1 MEGLNFT
8 IAKKMMLFAIVIFV
22 TIFITGVLKFN
33 NLLNT
38 EKNFNIFKDRA
49 VAGKFYVLEVERELN
64 FVARNSRDIMLGNSY
79 DNNIKNLEKSREN
92 IIKSFDGLLQTSQ
105 NEAEKNVVLE
115 VKKTVLDFIEDG
127 YKKMKSLQTV
137 ERTPEILAAMY
148 QAYKKDA
155 TPLANKSRENFSKL
169 IKEKEEDYTLQS
181 ELYSKQM
188 KALKNIIIIESLVL
202 VLIVI
207 LSLLLLSRDIIQ
219 SLNKFKNGLTS
230 FFEYMNKHNSKVEY
244 IDIQNSDEFGAM
256 AKVVNEN
263 IKLIENRTL
272 EDKKLIDDVFVV
284 VNRVKHGYYSQ
295 LIKEDTSDEILT
307 TLKNNINDMISST
320 KQNFIKVNNI
330 LEEYVKYN
338 YREELKLD
346 GIEKGGVFEA
356 LINNINQLRSAINDM
371 LKKDKLNG
379 LILDKSSNELLENVD
394 KLNNSSNDA
403 AARLEET
410 AAALEE
416 VTSSI
421 ANSNNKISE
430 MSNIAKDVTNA
441 ASLGQDLANK
451 TALSMDEINTQVNLV
466 NEAISVIDQIAF
478 QTNILSL
485 NAAVEAATAGEA
497 GKGFAVVAQEVR
509 NLASRSAEAAKDIKN
524 IVEIATSKANEGKDI
539 ANEMINGYLAL
550 NSKINE
556 TIVLIEDVSQGSKE
570 EERGII
576 QINDTINILDKATQ
590 VNANQATVIS
600 DLANEVASLSSNLL
614 KIADRAKFKEFSK
627 KEIEDIDL
635 VFKVSKLKNDHIRF
649 KLVNFDK
656 VGQGNA
662 AWSVTKPTDCDLGKW
677 IVEQESIVAPFTKT
691 QNWKDLKLNHSL
703 LIQVQRDVMHP
714 SPVFYVF
721 YLKN

>member
-49 VAGKFYVLEVERELN
+49 VAGKFYVLEVEKELN
-64 FVARNSRDIMLGNSY
+64 FVARNSRDIMLGNAY
-79 DNNIKNLEKSREN
+79 DNNIKNLEKSRDN

-127 YKKMKSLQTV
+127 YKKMKSLETV
-137 ERTPEILAAMY
+137 ERTPEVLAAMY

-169 IKEKEEDYTLQS
+169 IKEKEEDYKFQS
-181 ELYSKQM
+181 ELYNKQM
-188 KALKNIIIIESLVL
+188 KGLKNIIIIESLVL

-219 SLNKFKNGLTS
+219 SLNKFKKGLTS
-230 FFEYMNKHNSKVEY
+230 FFDFMNKHNSKVEY
-244 IDIQNSDEFGAM
+244 IDIKNSDEFGAM
-256 AKVVNEN
+256 AKVVNDN
-263 IKLIENRTL
+263 IKIIENRTL
-272 EDKKLIDDVFVV
+272 EDKRLIDDVFVV

-295 LIKEDTSDEILT
+295 LIKEDTSDEILS
-307 TLKNNINDMISST
+307 TLKNSINDMISST
-320 KQNFIKVNNI
+320 KQNFIQVNNI

-356 LINNINQLRSAINDM
+356 LINNINQLRSAINEM

-379 LILDKSSNELLENVD
+379 LILDKSSNELLINVD

-441 ASLGQDLANK
+441 SSLGQELANK
-451 TALSMDEINTQVNLV
+451 TVLSMDEINVQVNLV

-509 NLASRSAEAAKDIKN
+509 NLASRSAEAAKEIKN
-524 IVEIATSKANEGKDI
+524 IVESATSKANDGKQIASSMIEGYK
-539 ANEMINGYLAL
+539 GL
-550 NSKINE
+550 NSSINQ
-556 TIVLIEDVSQGSKE
+556 TISLIQDITSSSKE
-570 EERGII
+570 QQKGVE
-576 QINDTINILDKATQ
+576 QINDAVSSLDKQTQ
-590 VNANQATVIS
+590 ENANIAR
-600 DLANEVASLSSNLL
+600 VASDIAAEASSMAK
-614 KIADRAKFKEFSK
+614 KILENANSKEFSGKNSVEDDFAKMFKNSK
-627 KEIEDIDL
+627 KDISSTLNSNENKVEKIENK
-635 VFKVSKLKNDHIRF
+635 KVED
-649 KLVNFDK
+649 
-656 VGQGNA
+656 
-662 AWSVTKPTDCDLGKW
+662 
-677 IVEQESIVAPFTKT
+677 TKT
-691 QNWKDLKLNHSL
+691 NTDEWES
-703 LIQVQRDVMHP
+703 
-714 SPVFYVF
+714 F
-721 YLKN
+721 

>member
-1 MEGLNFT
+1 MNGLNFT
-8 IAKKMMLFAIVIFV
+8 IAKKMMLFAVVIFV
-22 TIFITGVLKFN
+22 TILITGLLKFN

-49 VAGKFYVLEVERELN
+49 IAGKFYVLEVEKELN

-79 DNNIKNLEKSREN
+79 DNNIKNLEKSRDN

-127 YKKMKSLQTV
+127 YKKMKSLETV
-137 ERTPEILAAMY
+137 ERTPEVLAAMY
-148 QAYKKDA
+148 QAYRKDA

-169 IKEKEEDYTLQS
+169 IKEKEEDYKFQS
-181 ELYSKQM
+181 ELYNKQM
-188 KALKNIIIIESLVL
+188 KGLKNIIIIESLVL

-219 SLNKFKNGLTS
+219 SLNKFKKGLTS
-230 FFEYMNKHNSKVEY
+230 FFDFMNKNNSKVEY
-244 IDIQNSDEFGAM
+244 IDIKNSDEFGAM
-256 AKVVNEN
+256 AKVVNDN
-263 IKLIENRTL
+263 IKIIENRTL

-295 LIKEDTSDEILT
+295 LIKEDTSDEILS
-307 TLKNNINDMISST
+307 TLKNSINDMISST
-320 KQNFIKVNNI
+320 KQNFIQVNNI

-379 LILDKSSNELLENVD
+379 LILDKSSNELLINVD

-421 ANSNNKISE
+421 VNSNNKISE

-441 ASLGQDLANK
+441 ASLGQELANK
-451 TALSMDEINTQVNLV
+451 TVLSMDEINVQVNLV
-466 NEAISVIDQIAF
+466 NDAISVIDQIAF

-509 NLASRSAEAAKDIKN
+509 NLASRSAEAAKEIKN
-524 IVEIATSKANEGKDI
+524 IVESATSKANDGKQIASSMIEGYK
-539 ANEMINGYLAL
+539 GL
-550 NSKINE
+550 NSSINQ
-556 TIVLIEDVSQGSKE
+556 TISLIQDITSSSKE
-570 EERGII
+570 QQKGVE
-576 QINDTINILDKATQ
+576 QINDAVSSLDKQTQ
-590 VNANQATVIS
+590 ENANIAR
-600 DLANEVASLSSNLL
+600 VASDIAAEASSMAK
-614 KIADRAKFKEFSK
+614 KILENANSKEFSGKNSVEDDFEKMFKNSK
-627 KEIEDIDL
+627 KDISLTLNSNENKVEKIENQ
-635 VFKVSKLKNDHIRF
+635 KVED
-649 KLVNFDK
+649 
-656 VGQGNA
+656 
-662 AWSVTKPTDCDLGKW
+662 
-677 IVEQESIVAPFTKT
+677 TKT
-691 QNWKDLKLNHSL
+691 NADEWES
-703 LIQVQRDVMHP
+703 
-714 SPVFYVF
+714 F
-721 YLKN
+721 

>member
-8 IAKKMMLFAIVIFV
+8 IAKKMILFAIVIFV

-49 VAGKFYVLEVERELN
+49 VAGKFYVLEVEKELN
-64 FVARNSRDIMLGNSY
+64 FVARNSRDIMLGNAY
-79 DNNIKNLEKSREN
+79 ENNIKNLEKSREN

-127 YKKMKSLQTV
+127 YKKMKSLETV
-137 ERTPEILAAMY
+137 ERTPEVLTAMY

-169 IKEKEEDYTLQS
+169 IKEKEEDYKFQS
-181 ELYSKQM
+181 ELYNKQM
-188 KALKNIIIIESLVL
+188 KGLKNIIIIESLVL

-219 SLNKFKNGLTS
+219 SLNKFKKGLTS
-230 FFEYMNKHNSKVEY
+230 FFDFMNKHNSKVEY
-244 IDIQNSDEFGAM
+244 IDIKNSDEFGAM
-256 AKVVNEN
+256 AKVVNDN
-263 IKLIENRTL
+263 IKIIENRTL
-272 EDKKLIDDVFVV
+272 EDKRLIDDVFVV
-284 VNRVKHGYYSQ
+284 VSRVKHGYYSQ
-295 LIKEDTSDEILT
+295 LIKEDTSDEILS
-307 TLKNNINDMISST
+307 TLKNSINDMISST
-320 KQNFIKVNNI
+320 KQNFIQVNNI

-356 LINNINQLRSAINDM
+356 LINNINQLRSAINEM

-379 LILDKSSNELLENVD
+379 LILDKSSNELLINVD

-441 ASLGQDLANK
+441 SSLGQELANK
-451 TALSMDEINTQVNLV
+451 TVLSMDEINVQVNLV

-509 NLASRSAEAAKDIKN
+509 NLASRSAEAAKEIKN
-524 IVEIATSKANEGKDI
+524 IVESATSKANDGKQIASSMIEGYK
-539 ANEMINGYLAL
+539 GL
-550 NSKINE
+550 NSSINQ
-556 TIVLIEDVSQGSKE
+556 TISLIQDITSSSKE
-570 EERGII
+570 QQKGVE
-576 QINDTINILDKATQ
+576 QINDAVSSLDKQTQ
-590 VNANQATVIS
+590 ENANIAR
-600 DLANEVASLSSNLL
+600 VASDIAAEASSMAK
-614 KIADRAKFKEFSK
+614 KILENANSKEFSGKNSVEDDFAKMFKNSK
-627 KEIEDIDL
+627 KDSSATINNTEHKVKKVENKKVED
-635 VFKVSKLKNDHIRF
+635 
-649 KLVNFDK
+649 
-656 VGQGNA
+656 
-662 AWSVTKPTDCDLGKW
+662 
-677 IVEQESIVAPFTKT
+677 TKT
-691 QNWKDLKLNHSL
+691 NVDEWES
-703 LIQVQRDVMHP
+703 
-714 SPVFYVF
+714 F
-721 YLKN
+721 

>member
-8 IAKKMMLFAIVIFV
+8 ITKKMMLFAIVIFV
-22 TIFITGVLKFN
+22 TIFITGLLKFN

-49 VAGKFYVLEVERELN
+49 VTGKFYVLEVERELN
-64 FVARNSRDIMLGNSY
+64 FVARNSRDIMLGNAY
-79 DNNIKNLEKSREN
+79 ENNIKNLEKSREN

-127 YKKMKSLQTV
+127 YKKMKSLETV
-137 ERTPEILAAMY
+137 ERTPEVLAAMY

-169 IKEKEEDYTLQS
+169 IKEKEEDYKFQS
-181 ELYSKQM
+181 ELYNKQM
-188 KALKNIIIIESLVL
+188 KGLKNIIIIESLVL

-219 SLNKFKNGLTS
+219 SLNKFKKGLTS
-230 FFEYMNKHNSKVEY
+230 FFDFMNKHNSKVEY
-244 IDIQNSDEFGAM
+244 IDIKNSDEFGAM
-256 AKVVNEN
+256 AKVVNDN
-263 IKLIENRTL
+263 IKIIENRTL

-295 LIKEDTSDEILT
+295 LIKEDTSDEILS
-307 TLKNNINDMISST
+307 TLKNSINDMISST
-320 KQNFIKVNNI
+320 KQNFIQVNNI

-379 LILDKSSNELLENVD
+379 LILDKSSNELLINVD

-421 ANSNNKISE
+421 VNSNNKISE

-441 ASLGQDLANK
+441 ASLGQELANK
-451 TALSMDEINTQVNLV
+451 TVLSMDEINVQVNLV
-466 NEAISVIDQIAF
+466 NDAISVIDQIAF

-509 NLASRSAEAAKDIKN
+509 NLASRSAEAAKEIKN
-524 IVEIATSKANEGKDI
+524 IVESATSKANDGKQIASSMIEGYK
-539 ANEMINGYLAL
+539 GL
-550 NSKINE
+550 NSSINQ
-556 TIVLIEDVSQGSKE
+556 TISLIQDITSSSKE
-570 EERGII
+570 QQKGVE
-576 QINDTINILDKATQ
+576 QINDAVSSLDKQTQ
-590 VNANQATVIS
+590 ENANIAR
-600 DLANEVASLSSNLL
+600 VASDIAAEASSMAK
-614 KIADRAKFKEFSK
+614 KILENANSKEFSGKNSVEDDFEKMFKNSK
-627 KEIEDIDL
+627 KDISLTLNSNENKVEKIENK
-635 VFKVSKLKNDHIRF
+635 KVED
-649 KLVNFDK
+649 
-656 VGQGNA
+656 
-662 AWSVTKPTDCDLGKW
+662 
-677 IVEQESIVAPFTKT
+677 TKT
-691 QNWKDLKLNHSL
+691 NVDEWES
-703 LIQVQRDVMHP
+703 
-714 SPVFYVF
+714 F
-721 YLKN
+721 

>member
-1 MEGLNFT
+1 MNGLNFT

-22 TIFITGVLKFN
+22 TIFITGLLKFN

-49 VAGKFYVLEVERELN
+49 VAGKFYVLQVEKELN

-137 ERTPEILAAMY
+137 ERTPEVLAAMY

-169 IKEKEEDYTLQS
+169 IKEKEEDYNFQS
-181 ELYSKQM
+181 ELYNKQM
-188 KALKNIIIIESLVL
+188 KGLKNIIIIESLVL

-219 SLNKFKNGLTS
+219 SLNKFKKGLTS
-230 FFEYMNKHNSKVEY
+230 FFDFMNKHNSKVEY
-244 IDIQNSDEFGAM
+244 IDIKNSDEFGAM

-263 IKLIENRTL
+263 IKIIENRTL
-272 EDKKLIDDVFVV
+272 EDKRLIDDVFVV

-295 LIKEDTSDEILT
+295 LIIEDTSDEILS
-307 TLKNNINDMISST
+307 TLKNSINDMISST
-320 KQNFIKVNNI
+320 KQNFIQVNNI

-356 LINNINQLRSAINDM
+356 LINNINQLRSAINEM

-379 LILDKSSNELLENVD
+379 LILDESSNELLINVD

-421 ANSNNKISE
+421 VNSNNKISE

-441 ASLGQDLANK
+441 SSLGQELANK
-451 TALSMDEINTQVNLV
+451 TVLSMDEINVQVNLV

-509 NLASRSAEAAKDIKN
+509 NLASRSAEAAKEIKN
-524 IVEIATSKANEGKDI
+524 IVESATSKANDGKQIASSMIEGYK
-539 ANEMINGYLAL
+539 GL
-550 NSKINE
+550 NSSINQ
-556 TIVLIEDVSQGSKE
+556 TISLIQDITSSSKE
-570 EERGII
+570 QQKGVE
-576 QINDTINILDKATQ
+576 QINDAVSSLDKQTQ
-590 VNANQATVIS
+590 ENANIAR
-600 DLANEVASLSSNLL
+600 VASDIAAEASSMAK
-614 KIADRAKFKEFSK
+614 KILENANSKEFSGKNSVEDDFAKMLSSK
-627 KEIEDIDL
+627 KDSYSTLNSNENKVEKIENKKIEDA
-635 VFKVSKLKNDHIRF
+635 KTN
-649 KLVNFDK
+649 
-656 VGQGNA
+656 
-662 AWSVTKPTDCDLGKW
+662 TDEW
-677 IVEQESIVAPFTKT
+677 ESF
-691 QNWKDLKLNHSL
+691 
-703 LIQVQRDVMHP
+703 
-714 SPVFYVF
+714 
-721 YLKN
+721 

>member
-1 MEGLNFT
+1 M
-8 IAKKMMLFAIVIFV
+8 
-22 TIFITGVLKFN
+22 KFN

-49 VAGKFYVLEVERELN
+49 VAGKFYVLEVEKELN

-295 LIKEDTSDEILT
+295 LIKEDTSDEILS
-307 TLKNNINDMISST
+307 TLKNSINDMISST

-346 GIEKGGVFEA
+346 RIEKGGVFEA

-441 ASLGQDLANK
+441 SSLGQELANK
-451 TALSMDEINTQVNLV
+451 TVLSMDEINVQVNLV

-509 NLASRSAEAAKDIKN
+509 NLASRSAEAAKEIKN
-524 IVEIATSKANEGKDI
+524 IVESATSKANDGKQIASSMIEGYK
-539 ANEMINGYLAL
+539 GL
-550 NSKINE
+550 NSSINQ
-556 TIVLIEDVSQGSKE
+556 TISLIQDITSSSKE
-570 EERGII
+570 QQKGVE
-576 QINDTINILDKATQ
+576 QINDAVSSLDKQTQ
-590 VNANQATVIS
+590 ENANIAR
-600 DLANEVASLSSNLL
+600 VASDIAAEASSMAK
-614 KIADRAKFKEFSK
+614 KILENANSKEFSGKNSVEDDFAKMFKNSK
-627 KEIEDIDL
+627 KDSSATINNTEHKVKKVENKKVED
-635 VFKVSKLKNDHIRF
+635 
-649 KLVNFDK
+649 
-656 VGQGNA
+656 
-662 AWSVTKPTDCDLGKW
+662 
-677 IVEQESIVAPFTKT
+677 TKT
-691 QNWKDLKLNHSL
+691 NVDEWES
-703 LIQVQRDVMHP
+703 
-714 SPVFYVF
+714 F
-721 YLKN
+721 

>member
-8 IAKKMMLFAIVIFV
+8 IAKKMMLFAVVIFV
-22 TIFITGVLKFN
+22 TILITGLLKFN

-49 VAGKFYVLEVERELN
+49 VAGKFYVLEVEKELN

-137 ERTPEILAAMY
+137 ERTPEVLAAMY
-148 QAYKKDA
+148 QAYRKDA

-181 ELYSKQM
+181 ELYNNQM

-244 IDIQNSDEFGAM
+244 IDIKNSDEFGAM
-256 AKVVNEN
+256 AKVINDN

-509 NLASRSAEAAKDIKN
+509 NLASRSAEAAKEIKN
-524 IVEIATSKANEGKDI
+524 IVESATSKANDGKQIASSMIEGYK
-539 ANEMINGYLAL
+539 GL
-550 NSKINE
+550 NSSINQ
-556 TIVLIEDVSQGSKE
+556 TISLIQDITSSSKE
-570 EERGII
+570 QQKGVE
-576 QINDTINILDKATQ
+576 QINDAVSSLDKQTQ
-590 VNANQATVIS
+590 ENANIAR
-600 DLANEVASLSSNLL
+600 VASDIAAEASSMAK
-614 KIADRAKFKEFSK
+614 KILENANSKEFSGKNSVEDDFEKMFKNSK
-627 KEIEDIDL
+627 KDISLTLNSNENKVEKIENQ
-635 VFKVSKLKNDHIRF
+635 KVED
-649 KLVNFDK
+649 
-656 VGQGNA
+656 
-662 AWSVTKPTDCDLGKW
+662 
-677 IVEQESIVAPFTKT
+677 TKT
-691 QNWKDLKLNHSL
+691 NADEWES
-703 LIQVQRDVMHP
+703 
-714 SPVFYVF
+714 F
-721 YLKN
+721 

>member
-79 DNNIKNLEKSREN
+79 DNNIKNLEKSRDN

-127 YKKMKSLQTV
+127 YKKMKSLETV
-137 ERTPEILAAMY
+137 ERTPEVLAAMY

-169 IKEKEEDYTLQS
+169 IKEKEEDYKFQS
-181 ELYSKQM
+181 ELYNKQM

-219 SLNKFKNGLTS
+219 SLNKFKKGLTS
-230 FFEYMNKHNSKVEY
+230 FFDFMNKHNSKVEY
-244 IDIQNSDEFGAM
+244 IDIKNSDEFGAM
-256 AKVVNEN
+256 AKVVNDN
-263 IKLIENRTL
+263 IKIIENRTL

-295 LIKEDTSDEILT
+295 LIKEDTSDEILS
-307 TLKNNINDMISST
+307 TLKNSINDMISST
-320 KQNFIKVNNI
+320 KQNFIQVNNI

-379 LILDKSSNELLENVD
+379 LILDKSSNELLINVD

-421 ANSNNKISE
+421 VNSNNKISE

-441 ASLGQDLANK
+441 ASLGQELANK
-451 TALSMDEINTQVNLV
+451 TVLSMDEINVQVNLV
-466 NEAISVIDQIAF
+466 NDAISVIDQIAF

-509 NLASRSAEAAKDIKN
+509 NLASRSAEAAKEIKN
-524 IVEIATSKANEGKDI
+524 IVESATSKANDGKQIASSMIEGYK
-539 ANEMINGYLAL
+539 GL
-550 NSKINE
+550 NSSINQ
-556 TIVLIEDVSQGSKE
+556 TISLIQDITSSSKE
-570 EERGII
+570 QQKGVE
-576 QINDTINILDKATQ
+576 QINDAVSSLDKQTQ
-590 VNANQATVIS
+590 ENANIAR
-600 DLANEVASLSSNLL
+600 VASDIAAEASSMAK
-614 KIADRAKFKEFSK
+614 KILENANSKEFSGKNSVEDDFEKMFKNSK
-627 KEIEDIDL
+627 KDSSATINNTEHKVKKVENKKVED
-635 VFKVSKLKNDHIRF
+635 
-649 KLVNFDK
+649 
-656 VGQGNA
+656 
-662 AWSVTKPTDCDLGKW
+662 TKISSDEW
-677 IVEQESIVAPFTKT
+677 ESF
-691 QNWKDLKLNHSL
+691 
-703 LIQVQRDVMHP
+703 
-714 SPVFYVF
+714 
-721 YLKN
+721 

>member
-79 DNNIKNLEKSREN
+79 ENNIKNLEKSKEN

-127 YKKMKSLQTV
+127 YKKMKSLETV
-137 ERTPEILAAMY
+137 ERTPEVLAAMY

-169 IKEKEEDYTLQS
+169 IKEKEEDYKFQS
-181 ELYSKQM
+181 ELYNKQM
-188 KALKNIIIIESLVL
+188 KGLKNIIIIESLVL

-219 SLNKFKNGLTS
+219 SLNKFKKGLTS
-230 FFEYMNKHNSKVEY
+230 FFDFMNKHNSKVEY
-244 IDIQNSDEFGAM
+244 IDIKNSDEFGAM
-256 AKVVNEN
+256 AKVVNDN
-263 IKLIENRTL
+263 IKIIENRTL

-295 LIKEDTSDEILT
+295 LIKEDTSDEILS
-307 TLKNNINDMISST
+307 TLKNSINDMISST
-320 KQNFIKVNNI
+320 KQNFIQVNNI

-379 LILDKSSNELLENVD
+379 LILDKSSNELLINVD

-421 ANSNNKISE
+421 VNSNNKISE

-441 ASLGQDLANK
+441 SSLGQELANK
-451 TALSMDEINTQVNLV
+451 TVLSMDEINVQVNLV
-466 NEAISVIDQIAF
+466 NDAISVIDQIAF

-509 NLASRSAEAAKDIKN
+509 NLASRSAEAAKEIKN
-524 IVEIATSKANEGKDI
+524 IVESATSKANDGKQIASSMIEGYK
-539 ANEMINGYLAL
+539 GL
-550 NSKINE
+550 NSSINQ
-556 TIVLIEDVSQGSKE
+556 TISLIQDITSSSKE
-570 EERGII
+570 QQKGVE
-576 QINDTINILDKATQ
+576 QINDAVSSLDKQTQ
-590 VNANQATVIS
+590 ENANIAR
-600 DLANEVASLSSNLL
+600 VASDIAAEASSMAK
-614 KIADRAKFKEFSK
+614 KILENANSKEFSGKNSVEDDFAKMFKNSK
-627 KEIEDIDL
+627 KGSSSTLNSNENKVEKIENK
-635 VFKVSKLKNDHIRF
+635 KVED
-649 KLVNFDK
+649 
-656 VGQGNA
+656 
-662 AWSVTKPTDCDLGKW
+662 
-677 IVEQESIVAPFTKT
+677 TKT
-691 QNWKDLKLNHSL
+691 NEDEWES
-703 LIQVQRDVMHP
+703 
-714 SPVFYVF
+714 F
-721 YLKN
+721 

>member
-49 VAGKFYVLEVERELN
+49 VAGKFYVLEVEKELN

-79 DNNIKNLEKSREN
+79 DNNIKNLEKSRDN
-92 IIKSFDGLLQTSQ
+92 IIKSFDGLLKTSQ

-127 YKKMKSLQTV
+127 YKKMKSLETV
-137 ERTPEILAAMY
+137 ERTPEVLAAMY

-181 ELYSKQM
+181 ELYNKQM
-188 KALKNIIIIESLVL
+188 KGLKNIIIIESLVL

-219 SLNKFKNGLTS
+219 SLNKFKKGLTS

-244 IDIQNSDEFGAM
+244 IDIQNSDEFGVM
-256 AKVVNEN
+256 AKVINDN

-295 LIKEDTSDEILT
+295 LIKEDTSDEILS
-307 TLKNNINDMISST
+307 TLKNSINDMISST
-320 KQNFIKVNNI
+320 KQNFIQVNNI

-379 LILDKSSNELLENVD
+379 LILDKSSNELLINVD

-421 ANSNNKISE
+421 VNSNNKISE

-441 ASLGQDLANK
+441 ASLGQELANK
-451 TALSMDEINTQVNLV
+451 TVLSMDEINVQVNLV
-466 NEAISVIDQIAF
+466 NDAISVIDQIAF

-509 NLASRSAEAAKDIKN
+509 NLASRSAEAAKEIKN
-524 IVEIATSKANEGKDI
+524 IVESATSKANDGKQIASSMIEGYK
-539 ANEMINGYLAL
+539 GL
-550 NSKINE
+550 NSSINQ
-556 TIVLIEDVSQGSKE
+556 TISLIQDITSSSKE
-570 EERGII
+570 QQKGVE
-576 QINDTINILDKATQ
+576 QINDAVSSLDKQTQ
-590 VNANQATVIS
+590 ENANIAR
-600 DLANEVASLSSNLL
+600 VASDIAAEASSMAK
-614 KIADRAKFKEFSK
+614 KILENANSKEFSGKNSVEDDLK
-627 KEIEDIDL
+627 KMFKNSKKDISLTLDSNENKVEKIENQ
-635 VFKVSKLKNDHIRF
+635 KVED
-649 KLVNFDK
+649 
-656 VGQGNA
+656 
-662 AWSVTKPTDCDLGKW
+662 
-677 IVEQESIVAPFTKT
+677 TKT
-691 QNWKDLKLNHSL
+691 NADEWES
-703 LIQVQRDVMHP
+703 
-714 SPVFYVF
+714 F
-721 YLKN
+721 

>member
-49 VAGKFYVLEVERELN
+49 VAGKFYVLEVEKELN
-64 FVARNSRDIMLGNSY
+64 FVARNSRDIMLGNAY
-79 DNNIKNLEKSREN
+79 ENNIKNLEKSRDN

-137 ERTPEILAAMY
+137 ERTPEVLAVMY

-169 IKEKEEDYTLQS
+169 IKEKEEDYKFQS
-181 ELYSKQM
+181 ELYNNQM

-230 FFEYMNKHNSKVEY
+230 FFDFMNKHNSKVEY
-244 IDIQNSDEFGAM
+244 IDIKNSDEFGTM
-256 AKVVNEN
+256 AKVVNDN
-263 IKLIENRTL
+263 IKIIENRTL

-295 LIKEDTSDEILT
+295 LIKEDTSDEILS
-307 TLKNNINDMISST
+307 TLKNSINDMISST
-320 KQNFIKVNNI
+320 KQNFIQVNNI

-379 LILDKSSNELLENVD
+379 LILDKSSNELLINVD

-421 ANSNNKISE
+421 VNSNNKISE

-441 ASLGQDLANK
+441 ASLGQELANK
-451 TALSMDEINTQVNLV
+451 TVLSMDEINVQVNLV
-466 NEAISVIDQIAF
+466 NDAISVIDQIAF

-509 NLASRSAEAAKDIKN
+509 NLASRSAEAAKEIKN
-524 IVEIATSKANEGKDI
+524 IVESATSKANDGKQIASSMIEGYK
-539 ANEMINGYLAL
+539 GL
-550 NSKINE
+550 NSSINQ
-556 TIVLIEDVSQGSKE
+556 TISLIQDITSSSKE
-570 EERGII
+570 QQKGVE
-576 QINDTINILDKATQ
+576 QINDAVSSLDKQTQ
-590 VNANQATVIS
+590 ENANIAR
-600 DLANEVASLSSNLL
+600 VASDIAAEASSMAK
-614 KIADRAKFKEFSK
+614 KILENANSKEFSGKNSVEDDFEKMFKNSK
-627 KEIEDIDL
+627 KDISLTLNSNENKVEKIENQ
-635 VFKVSKLKNDHIRF
+635 KVED
-649 KLVNFDK
+649 
-656 VGQGNA
+656 
-662 AWSVTKPTDCDLGKW
+662 
-677 IVEQESIVAPFTKT
+677 TKT
-691 QNWKDLKLNHSL
+691 NADEWES
-703 LIQVQRDVMHP
+703 
-714 SPVFYVF
+714 F
-721 YLKN
+721 

>member
-49 VAGKFYVLEVERELN
+49 VAGKFYVLEVEKELN
-64 FVARNSRDIMLGNSY
+64 FVARNSRDIMLGNAY
-79 DNNIKNLEKSREN
+79 ENNIKNLEKSRDN

-127 YKKMKSLQTV
+127 YKKMKSLETV
-137 ERTPEILAAMY
+137 ERTPEVLAAMY

-169 IKEKEEDYTLQS
+169 IKEKEEDYKFQS
-181 ELYSKQM
+181 ELYNKQM
-188 KALKNIIIIESLVL
+188 KGLKNIIIIESLVL

-219 SLNKFKNGLTS
+219 SLNKFKKGLTS
-230 FFEYMNKHNSKVEY
+230 FFDFMNKNNSKVEY
-244 IDIQNSDEFGAM
+244 IDIKNSDEFGAM
-256 AKVVNEN
+256 AKVVNDN
-263 IKLIENRTL
+263 IKIIENRTL

-295 LIKEDTSDEILT
+295 LIKEDTSDEILS
-307 TLKNNINDMISST
+307 TLKNSINDMISST
-320 KQNFIKVNNI
+320 KQNFIQVNNI

-379 LILDKSSNELLENVD
+379 LILDKSSNELLINVD

-421 ANSNNKISE
+421 VNSNNKISE

-441 ASLGQDLANK
+441 ASLGQELANK
-451 TALSMDEINTQVNLV
+451 TVLSMDEINVQVNLV
-466 NEAISVIDQIAF
+466 NDAISVIDQIAF

-509 NLASRSAEAAKDIKN
+509 NLASRSAEAAKEIKN
-524 IVEIATSKANEGKDI
+524 IVESATSKANDGKQIASSMIEGYK
-539 ANEMINGYLAL
+539 GL
-550 NSKINE
+550 NSSINQ
-556 TIVLIEDVSQGSKE
+556 TISLIQDITSSSKE
-570 EERGII
+570 QQKGVE
-576 QINDTINILDKATQ
+576 QINDAVSSLDKQTQ
-590 VNANQATVIS
+590 ENANIARVTS
-600 DLANEVASLSSNLL
+600 DIAAEASSMAKKILENANS
-614 KIADRAKFKEFSK
+614 KEFSGKNSVEDDFK
-627 KEIEDIDL
+627 KMFKNSKKDISLTLDSNENKVEKIENQ
-635 VFKVSKLKNDHIRF
+635 KVED
-649 KLVNFDK
+649 
-656 VGQGNA
+656 
-662 AWSVTKPTDCDLGKW
+662 
-677 IVEQESIVAPFTKT
+677 TKT
-691 QNWKDLKLNHSL
+691 NADEWES
-703 LIQVQRDVMHP
+703 
-714 SPVFYVF
+714 F
-721 YLKN
+721 

>member
-1 MEGLNFT
+1 MNGLNFT
-8 IAKKMMLFAIVIFV
+8 IAKKMMLFAVVIFV
-22 TIFITGVLKFN
+22 TILITGLLKFN

-49 VAGKFYVLEVERELN
+49 VAGKFYVLEVEKELN

-497 GKGFAVVAQEVR
+497 GKVFAVVAQEVR
-509 NLASRSAEAAKDIKN
+509 NLASRSAEAAKEIKN
-524 IVEIATSKANEGKDI
+524 IVESATSKANDGKQIASSMIEGYK
-539 ANEMINGYLAL
+539 GL
-550 NSKINE
+550 NSSINQ
-556 TIVLIEDVSQGSKE
+556 TISLIQDITSSSKE
-570 EERGII
+570 QQKGVE
-576 QINDTINILDKATQ
+576 QINDAVSSLDKQTQ
-590 VNANQATVIS
+590 ENANIAR
-600 DLANEVASLSSNLL
+600 VASDIAAEASSMAK
-614 KIADRAKFKEFSK
+614 KILENANSKEFSGKNSVEDDFAKMFKNSK
-627 KEIEDIDL
+627 KDSSATINNTEHKVKKVENKKVED
-635 VFKVSKLKNDHIRF
+635 
-649 KLVNFDK
+649 
-656 VGQGNA
+656 
-662 AWSVTKPTDCDLGKW
+662 
-677 IVEQESIVAPFTKT
+677 TKT
-691 QNWKDLKLNHSL
+691 NVDEWES
-703 LIQVQRDVMHP
+703 
-714 SPVFYVF
+714 F
-721 YLKN
+721 

>member
-1 MEGLNFT
+1 MNGLNFT
-8 IAKKMMLFAIVIFV
+8 IAKKMMLFAVVIFV
-22 TIFITGVLKFN
+22 TIFITGLLKFN

-49 VAGKFYVLEVERELN
+49 VAGKFYVLQVEKELN

-356 LINNINQLRSAINDM
+356 LINNINQLRSAINEM

-441 ASLGQDLANK
+441 SSLGQELANK
-451 TALSMDEINTQVNLV
+451 TVLSMDEINVQVNLV

-497 GKGFAVVAQEVR
+497 GKGFAVVTQEVR
-509 NLASRSAEAAKDIKN
+509 NLASRSAEAAKEIKN
-524 IVEIATSKANEGKDI
+524 IVESATSKANDGKQIASSMIEGYK
-539 ANEMINGYLAL
+539 GL
-550 NSKINE
+550 NSSINQ
-556 TIVLIEDVSQGSKE
+556 TISLIQDITSSSKE
-570 EERGII
+570 QQKGVE
-576 QINDTINILDKATQ
+576 QINDAVSSLDKQTQ
-590 VNANQATVIS
+590 ENANIAR
-600 DLANEVASLSSNLL
+600 VASDIAAEASSMAK
-614 KIADRAKFKEFSK
+614 KILENANSKEFSGKNSVEDDFAKMFKNSK
-627 KEIEDIDL
+627 KDSSATINNTEHKVKKVENKKVED
-635 VFKVSKLKNDHIRF
+635 
-649 KLVNFDK
+649 
-656 VGQGNA
+656 
-662 AWSVTKPTDCDLGKW
+662 
-677 IVEQESIVAPFTKT
+677 TKT
-691 QNWKDLKLNHSL
+691 NVDEWES
-703 LIQVQRDVMHP
+703 
-714 SPVFYVF
+714 F
-721 YLKN
+721 

>member
-1 MEGLNFT
+1 MMEGLNFT

-22 TIFITGVLKFN
+22 TIFITGLLKFN

-64 FVARNSRDIMLGNSY
+64 FVARNSRDIMLGNAY
-79 DNNIKNLEKSREN
+79 ENNIKNLEKSRDN

-115 VKKTVLDFIEDG
+115 VKKTVIDFIEDG
-127 YKKMKSLQTV
+127 YKKMKSLETV
-137 ERTPEILAAMY
+137 ERTPEVLAAMY

-169 IKEKEEDYTLQS
+169 IKEKEEDYKFQS
-181 ELYSKQM
+181 ELYNKQM
-188 KALKNIIIIESLVL
+188 KGLKNIIIIDSLVL

-219 SLNKFKNGLTS
+219 SLNKFKKGLTS
-230 FFEYMNKHNSKVEY
+230 FFYFMNKNNSKVEY
-244 IDIQNSDEFGAM
+244 IDIKNSDEFGAM
-256 AKVVNEN
+256 AKVVNDN
-263 IKLIENRTL
+263 IKIIENRTL

-295 LIKEDTSDEILT
+295 LIKEDTSDEILS
-307 TLKNNINDMISST
+307 TLKNSINDMISST
-320 KQNFIKVNNI
+320 KQNFIQVNNI

-379 LILDKSSNELLENVD
+379 LILDKSSNELLINVD

-403 AARLEET
+403 ATRLEET

-421 ANSNNKISE
+421 VNSNNKISE

-441 ASLGQDLANK
+441 ASLGQELANK
-451 TALSMDEINTQVNLV
+451 TVLSMDEINVQVNLV
-466 NEAISVIDQIAF
+466 NDAISVIDQIAF

-509 NLASRSAEAAKDIKN
+509 NLASRSAEAAKEIKN
-524 IVEIATSKANEGKDI
+524 IVESATSKANDGKQIASSMIEGYK
-539 ANEMINGYLAL
+539 GL
-550 NSKINE
+550 NSSINQ
-556 TIVLIEDVSQGSKE
+556 TISLIQDITSSSKE
-570 EERGII
+570 QQKGVE
-576 QINDTINILDKATQ
+576 QINDAVSSLDKQTQ
-590 VNANQATVIS
+590 ENANIAR
-600 DLANEVASLSSNLL
+600 VASDIAAEASSMAK
-614 KIADRAKFKEFSK
+614 KILENANSKEFSGKNSVEDDFEKMFKNSK
-627 KEIEDIDL
+627 KDISLTLNSNENKVEKIENQ
-635 VFKVSKLKNDHIRF
+635 KVED
-649 KLVNFDK
+649 
-656 VGQGNA
+656 
-662 AWSVTKPTDCDLGKW
+662 
-677 IVEQESIVAPFTKT
+677 TKT
-691 QNWKDLKLNHSL
+691 NADEWES
-703 LIQVQRDVMHP
+703 
-714 SPVFYVF
+714 F
-721 YLKN
+721 

>member
-49 VAGKFYVLEVERELN
+49 VAGKFYVLEVEKELN
-64 FVARNSRDIMLGNSY
+64 FVARNSRDIMLGNAY
-79 DNNIKNLEKSREN
+79 ENNIKNLEKSRDN

-137 ERTPEILAAMY
+137 ERTPEVLAAMY
-148 QAYKKDA
+148 KAYRKDA

-181 ELYSKQM
+181 ELYNKQM

-219 SLNKFKNGLTS
+219 SLNKFKKGLTS
-230 FFEYMNKHNSKVEY
+230 FFDFMNKHNSKVEY
-244 IDIQNSDEFGAM
+244 IDIKNSDEFGAM
-256 AKVVNEN
+256 AKVVNDN
-263 IKLIENRTL
+263 IKIIENRTL

-295 LIKEDTSDEILT
+295 LIKEDTSDEILS
-307 TLKNNINDMISST
+307 TLKNSINDMISST
-320 KQNFIKVNNI
+320 KQNFIQVNNI

-379 LILDKSSNELLENVD
+379 LILDKSSNELLINVD

-421 ANSNNKISE
+421 VNSNNKISE

-441 ASLGQDLANK
+441 ASLGQELANK
-451 TALSMDEINTQVNLV
+451 TVLSMDEINVQVNLV
-466 NEAISVIDQIAF
+466 NDAISVIDQIAF

-509 NLASRSAEAAKDIKN
+509 NLASRSAEAAKEIKN
-524 IVEIATSKANEGKDI
+524 IVESATSKANDGKQIASSMIEGYK
-539 ANEMINGYLAL
+539 GL
-550 NSKINE
+550 NSSINQ
-556 TIVLIEDVSQGSKE
+556 TISLIQDITSSSKE
-570 EERGII
+570 QQKGVE
-576 QINDTINILDKATQ
+576 QINDAVSSLDKQTQ
-590 VNANQATVIS
+590 ENANIAR
-600 DLANEVASLSSNLL
+600 VASDIAAEASSMAK
-614 KIADRAKFKEFSK
+614 KILENANSKEFSGKNSVEDDFEKMFKNSK
-627 KEIEDIDL
+627 KDISLTLNSNENKVEKIENQ
-635 VFKVSKLKNDHIRF
+635 KVED
-649 KLVNFDK
+649 
-656 VGQGNA
+656 
-662 AWSVTKPTDCDLGKW
+662 
-677 IVEQESIVAPFTKT
+677 TKT
-691 QNWKDLKLNHSL
+691 NADEWES
-703 LIQVQRDVMHP
+703 
-714 SPVFYVF
+714 F
-721 YLKN
+721 

>member
-1 MEGLNFT
+1 MNGLNFT

-49 VAGKFYVLEVERELN
+49 VAGKFYVLQVEKELN

-137 ERTPEILAAMY
+137 ERTPEVLAAMY

-169 IKEKEEDYTLQS
+169 IKEKEEEYTLQS
-181 ELYSKQM
+181 ELYNKQM
-188 KALKNIIIIESLVL
+188 KGLKNIIIIESLVL

-207 LSLLLLSRDIIQ
+207 LSLFLLSRDIIQ
-219 SLNKFKNGLTS
+219 SLNKFKKGLTS
-230 FFEYMNKHNSKVEY
+230 FFDFMNKHNSKVEY
-244 IDIQNSDEFGAM
+244 IDIKNSDEFGAM
-256 AKVVNEN
+256 AKVVNDN

-272 EDKKLIDDVFVV
+272 EDKRLIDDVFVV

-295 LIKEDTSDEILT
+295 LIKEDTSDEILS
-307 TLKNNINDMISST
+307 TLKNSINDMISST
-320 KQNFIKVNNI
+320 KQNFIQVNNI

-441 ASLGQDLANK
+441 SSLGQELANK
-451 TALSMDEINTQVNLV
+451 TVLSMDEINVQVNLV

-509 NLASRSAEAAKDIKN
+509 NLASRSAEAAKEIKN
-524 IVEIATSKANEGKDI
+524 IVESATSKANDGKQIASSMIEGYK
-539 ANEMINGYLAL
+539 GL
-550 NSKINE
+550 NSSINQ
-556 TIVLIEDVSQGSKE
+556 TISLIQDITSSSKE
-570 EERGII
+570 QQKGVE
-576 QINDTINILDKATQ
+576 QINDAVSSLDKQTQ
-590 VNANQATVIS
+590 ENANIAR
-600 DLANEVASLSSNLL
+600 VASDIAAEASSMAK
-614 KIADRAKFKEFSK
+614 KILENANSKEFSGKNSVEDDFAKMFKSSK
-627 KEIEDIDL
+627 KDSYSTLNSNENKVEKIENK
-635 VFKVSKLKNDHIRF
+635 KVED
-649 KLVNFDK
+649 
-656 VGQGNA
+656 
-662 AWSVTKPTDCDLGKW
+662 
-677 IVEQESIVAPFTKT
+677 TKT
-691 QNWKDLKLNHSL
+691 NTDEWES
-703 LIQVQRDVMHP
+703 
-714 SPVFYVF
+714 F
-721 YLKN
+721 

>member
-1 MEGLNFT
+1 MMEGLNFT

-49 VAGKFYVLEVERELN
+49 VAGKFYVLEVEKELN
-64 FVARNSRDIMLGNSY
+64 FVARNSRDIMLGNAY
-79 DNNIKNLEKSREN
+79 ENNIKNLEKSREN

-127 YKKMKSLQTV
+127 YKKMKSLETV
-137 ERTPEILAAMY
+137 ERTPEVLAAMY

-169 IKEKEEDYTLQS
+169 IKEKEEDYKFQS
-181 ELYSKQM
+181 ELYNKQM
-188 KALKNIIIIESLVL
+188 KGLKNIIIIESLVL

-219 SLNKFKNGLTS
+219 SLNKFKKGLTS
-230 FFEYMNKHNSKVEY
+230 FFDFMNKYNSKVEY
-244 IDIQNSDEFGAM
+244 IDIKNSDEFGAM
-256 AKVVNEN
+256 AKVVNDN
-263 IKLIENRTL
+263 IKIIENRTL

-295 LIKEDTSDEILT
+295 LIKEDTSDEILS
-307 TLKNNINDMISST
+307 TLKNSINDMISST
-320 KQNFIKVNNI
+320 KQNFIQVNNI

-379 LILDKSSNELLENVD
+379 LILDKSSNELLINVD

-421 ANSNNKISE
+421 VNSNNKISE

-441 ASLGQDLANK
+441 ASLGQELANK
-451 TALSMDEINTQVNLV
+451 TVLSMDEINVQVNLV
-466 NEAISVIDQIAF
+466 NDAISVIDQIAF

-509 NLASRSAEAAKDIKN
+509 NLASRSAEAAKEIKN
-524 IVEIATSKANEGKDI
+524 IVESATSKANDGKQIASSMIEGYK
-539 ANEMINGYLAL
+539 GL
-550 NSKINE
+550 NSSINQ
-556 TIVLIEDVSQGSKE
+556 TISLIQDITSSSKE
-570 EERGII
+570 QQKGVE
-576 QINDTINILDKATQ
+576 QINDAVSSLDKQTQ
-590 VNANQATVIS
+590 ENANIAR
-600 DLANEVASLSSNLL
+600 VASDIAAEASSMAK
-614 KIADRAKFKEFSK
+614 KILENANSKEFSGKNSVEDDFEKMFKNSK
-627 KEIEDIDL
+627 KDISLTLNSNENKVEKIENKKVEDI
-635 VFKVSKLKNDHIRF
+635 KT
-649 KLVNFDK
+649 
-656 VGQGNA
+656 NA
-662 AWSVTKPTDCDLGKW
+662 DEW
-677 IVEQESIVAPFTKT
+677 ESF
-691 QNWKDLKLNHSL
+691 
-703 LIQVQRDVMHP
+703 
-714 SPVFYVF
+714 
-721 YLKN
+721 

>member
-49 VAGKFYVLEVERELN
+49 VAGKFYVLEVEKELN
-64 FVARNSRDIMLGNSY
+64 FVARNSRDIMLGNAY
-79 DNNIKNLEKSREN
+79 ENNIKNLEKSRDN

-127 YKKMKSLQTV
+127 YKKMKSLETV
-137 ERTPEILAAMY
+137 ERTPEVLAAMY

-169 IKEKEEDYTLQS
+169 IKEKEEDYKFQS
-181 ELYSKQM
+181 ELYNKQM
-188 KALKNIIIIESLVL
+188 KGLKNIIIIESLVL

-219 SLNKFKNGLTS
+219 SLNKFKKGLTS
-230 FFEYMNKHNSKVEY
+230 FFDFMNKHNSKVEY
-244 IDIQNSDEFGAM
+244 IDIKNSDEFGAM
-256 AKVVNEN
+256 AKVVNDN
-263 IKLIENRTL
+263 IKIIENRTL

-295 LIKEDTSDEILT
+295 LIKEDTSDEILS
-307 TLKNNINDMISST
+307 TLKNSINDMISST
-320 KQNFIKVNNI
+320 KQNFIQVNNI

-379 LILDKSSNELLENVD
+379 LILDKSSNELLINVD

-421 ANSNNKISE
+421 VNSNNKISE

-441 ASLGQDLANK
+441 ASLGQELANK
-451 TALSMDEINTQVNLV
+451 TVLSMDEINVQVNLV
-466 NEAISVIDQIAF
+466 NDAISVIDQIAF

-509 NLASRSAEAAKDIKN
+509 NLASRSAEAAKEIKS
-524 IVEIATSKANEGKDI
+524 IVEEATKKANEGKEI
-539 ANEMINGYLAL
+539 ANEMIQGYKSL
-550 NSKINE
+550 NDSINS
-556 TIVLIEDVSQGSKE
+556 TINLISDVEMSSKE
-570 EERGII
+570 QLSGIE
-576 QINDTINILDKATQ
+576 QINDAVNQLDQQTQ
-590 VNANQATVIS
+590 QNAAIS
-600 DLANEVASLSSNLL
+600 TQTNDIAITSD
-614 KIADRAKFKEFSK
+614 KIAKLIVEDANKKEFHGKNDIVAKSIEQNSK
-627 KEIEDIDL
+627 KFDNSLQIKKANLNKISTKENSS
-635 VFKVSKLKNDHIRF
+635 KVIQSSTQDS
-649 KLVNFDK
+649 DE
-656 VGQGNA
+656 
-662 AWSVTKPTDCDLGKW
+662 W
-677 IVEQESIVAPFTKT
+677 ESF
-691 QNWKDLKLNHSL
+691 
-703 LIQVQRDVMHP
+703 
-714 SPVFYVF
+714 
-721 YLKN
+721 

>member
-49 VAGKFYVLEVERELN
+49 VAGKFYVLEVEKELN
-64 FVARNSRDIMLGNSY
+64 FVARNSRDIMLGNAY
-79 DNNIKNLEKSREN
+79 ENNIKNLEKSRDN

-127 YKKMKSLQTV
+127 YKKMKSLETV
-137 ERTPEILAAMY
+137 ERTPEVLAAMY

-169 IKEKEEDYTLQS
+169 IKEKEEDYKFQS
-181 ELYSKQM
+181 ELYNKQM
-188 KALKNIIIIESLVL
+188 KGLKNIIIIESLVL

-219 SLNKFKNGLTS
+219 SLNKFKKGLTS
-230 FFEYMNKHNSKVEY
+230 FFDFMNKHNSKVEY
-244 IDIQNSDEFGAM
+244 IDIKNSDEFGAM
-256 AKVVNEN
+256 AKVVNDN
-263 IKLIENRTL
+263 IKIIENRTL

-295 LIKEDTSDEILT
+295 LIKEDTSDEILS
-307 TLKNNINDMISST
+307 TLKNSINDMISST
-320 KQNFIKVNNI
+320 KQNFIQVNNI

-379 LILDKSSNELLENVD
+379 LILDKSSNELLANVD

-421 ANSNNKISE
+421 VNSNNKISE

-509 NLASRSAEAAKDIKN
+509 NLASRSAEAAKEIKN
-524 IVEIATSKANEGKDI
+524 IVESATSKANDGKQIASSMIEGYK
-539 ANEMINGYLAL
+539 GL
-550 NSKINE
+550 NSSINQ
-556 TIVLIEDVSQGSKE
+556 TISLIQDITSSSKE
-570 EERGII
+570 QQKGVE
-576 QINDTINILDKATQ
+576 QINDAVSSLDKQTQ
-590 VNANQATVIS
+590 ENANIAR
-600 DLANEVASLSSNLL
+600 VASDIAGEASSMAK
-614 KIADRAKFKEFSK
+614 KILENANSKEFSGKNSVEDDFEKMFKNSK
-627 KEIEDIDL
+627 KDSSATINNTE
-635 VFKVSKLKNDHIRF
+635 
-649 KLVNFDK
+649 DK
-656 VGQGNA
+656 VKKVENKK
-662 AWSVTKPTDCDLGKW
+662 VEDTKISSDEW
-677 IVEQESIVAPFTKT
+677 ESF
-691 QNWKDLKLNHSL
+691 
-703 LIQVQRDVMHP
+703 
-714 SPVFYVF
+714 
-721 YLKN
+721 

>member
-1 MEGLNFT
+1 MMEGLNFT

-49 VAGKFYVLEVERELN
+49 VAGKFYVLEVEKELN
-64 FVARNSRDIMLGNSY
+64 FVARNSRDIMLGNAY
-79 DNNIKNLEKSREN
+79 ENNIKNLEKSRDN

-127 YKKMKSLQTV
+127 YKKMKSLETV
-137 ERTPEILAAMY
+137 ERTPEVLAAMY

-169 IKEKEEDYTLQS
+169 IKEKEEDYKFQS
-181 ELYSKQM
+181 ELYNKQM
-188 KALKNIIIIESLVL
+188 KGLKNIIIIESLVL

-219 SLNKFKNGLTS
+219 SLNKFKKGLTS
-230 FFEYMNKHNSKVEY
+230 FFDFMNKYNSKVEY
-244 IDIQNSDEFGAM
+244 IDIKNSDEFGAM
-256 AKVVNEN
+256 AKVVNDN
-263 IKLIENRTL
+263 IKIIENRTL

-295 LIKEDTSDEILT
+295 LIKEDTSDEILS
-307 TLKNNINDMISST
+307 TLKNSINDMISST
-320 KQNFIKVNNI
+320 KQNFIQVNNI

-379 LILDKSSNELLENVD
+379 LILDKSSNELLINVD

-421 ANSNNKISE
+421 VNSNNKISE

-441 ASLGQDLANK
+441 ASLGQELANK
-451 TALSMDEINTQVNLV
+451 TVLSMDEINVQVNLV
-466 NEAISVIDQIAF
+466 NDAISVIDQIAF

-509 NLASRSAEAAKDIKN
+509 NLASRSAEAAKEIKN
-524 IVEIATSKANEGKDI
+524 IVESATSKANDGKQIASSMIEGYK
-539 ANEMINGYLAL
+539 GL
-550 NSKINE
+550 NSSINQ
-556 TIVLIEDVSQGSKE
+556 TISLIQDITSSSKE
-570 EERGII
+570 QQKGVE
-576 QINDTINILDKATQ
+576 QINDAVSSLDKQTQ
-590 VNANQATVIS
+590 ENANIAR
-600 DLANEVASLSSNLL
+600 VASDIAAEASSMAK
-614 KIADRAKFKEFSK
+614 KILENANSKEFSGKNSVEDDFVKMFKNSK
-627 KEIEDIDL
+627 KDISLTLNSNENKVEKIENK
-635 VFKVSKLKNDHIRF
+635 KVED
-649 KLVNFDK
+649 
-656 VGQGNA
+656 
-662 AWSVTKPTDCDLGKW
+662 
-677 IVEQESIVAPFTKT
+677 TKT
-691 QNWKDLKLNHSL
+691 NADEWES
-703 LIQVQRDVMHP
+703 
-714 SPVFYVF
+714 F
-721 YLKN
+721 

>member
-79 DNNIKNLEKSREN
+79 ENNIKNLEKSKEN

-127 YKKMKSLQTV
+127 YKKMKSLETV
-137 ERTPEILAAMY
+137 ERTPEVLAAMY

-169 IKEKEEDYTLQS
+169 IKEKEEDYKFQS
-181 ELYSKQM
+181 ELYNKQI
-188 KALKNIIIIESLVL
+188 KGLKNIIIIESLVL

-219 SLNKFKNGLTS
+219 SLNKFKKGLTS
-230 FFEYMNKHNSKVEY
+230 FFDFMNKHNSKVEY
-244 IDIQNSDEFGAM
+244 IDIKNSDEFGAM
-256 AKVVNEN
+256 AKVVNDN
-263 IKLIENRTL
+263 IKIIENRTL

-295 LIKEDTSDEILT
+295 LIKEDTSDEILS
-307 TLKNNINDMISST
+307 TLKNSINDMISST
-320 KQNFIKVNNI
+320 KQNFIQVNNI

-346 GIEKGGVFEA
+346 GIEKCGVFEA

-379 LILDKSSNELLENVD
+379 LILDKSSNELLINVD

-421 ANSNNKISE
+421 VNSNNKISE

-441 ASLGQDLANK
+441 SSLGQELANK
-451 TALSMDEINTQVNLV
+451 TVLSMDEINVQVNLV
-466 NEAISVIDQIAF
+466 NDAISVIDQIAF

-509 NLASRSAEAAKDIKN
+509 NLASRSAEAAKEIKN
-524 IVEIATSKANEGKDI
+524 IVESATSKANDGKQIASSMIEGYK
-539 ANEMINGYLAL
+539 GL
-550 NSKINE
+550 NSSINQ
-556 TIVLIEDVSQGSKE
+556 TISLIQDITSSSKE
-570 EERGII
+570 QQKGVE
-576 QINDTINILDKATQ
+576 QINDAVSSLDKQTQ
-590 VNANQATVIS
+590 ENANIAR
-600 DLANEVASLSSNLL
+600 VASDIAAEASSMAK
-614 KIADRAKFKEFSK
+614 KILENANSKEFSGKNSVEDDFAKMFKNSK
-627 KEIEDIDL
+627 KDSSSTLNSNENKVEKIENK
-635 VFKVSKLKNDHIRF
+635 KVED
-649 KLVNFDK
+649 
-656 VGQGNA
+656 
-662 AWSVTKPTDCDLGKW
+662 
-677 IVEQESIVAPFTKT
+677 TKT
-691 QNWKDLKLNHSL
+691 NEDEWES
-703 LIQVQRDVMHP
+703 
-714 SPVFYVF
+714 F
-721 YLKN
+721 

>member
-49 VAGKFYVLEVERELN
+49 VAGKFYVLEVEKELN
-64 FVARNSRDIMLGNSY
+64 FVARNSRDIMLGNAY
-79 DNNIKNLEKSREN
+79 ENNIKNLEKSRDN

-127 YKKMKSLQTV
+127 YKKMKSLETV
-137 ERTPEILAAMY
+137 ERTPEVLAAMY

-169 IKEKEEDYTLQS
+169 IKEKEEDYKFQS
-181 ELYSKQM
+181 ELYNKQM
-188 KALKNIIIIESLVL
+188 KGLKNIIIIESLVL

-219 SLNKFKNGLTS
+219 SLNKFKKGLTS
-230 FFEYMNKHNSKVEY
+230 FFDFMNKHNSKVEY
-244 IDIQNSDEFGAM
+244 IDIKNSDEFGAM
-256 AKVVNEN
+256 AKVVNDN
-263 IKLIENRTL
+263 IKIIENRTL

-295 LIKEDTSDEILT
+295 LIKEDTSDEILS
-307 TLKNNINDMISST
+307 TLKNSINDMISST
-320 KQNFIKVNNI
+320 KQNFIQVNNI

-379 LILDKSSNELLENVD
+379 LILDKSSNELLINVD

-421 ANSNNKISE
+421 VNSNNKISE

-441 ASLGQDLANK
+441 ASLGQELANK
-451 TALSMDEINTQVNLV
+451 TVLSMDEINVQVNLV
-466 NEAISVIDQIAF
+466 NDAISVIDQIAF

-509 NLASRSAEAAKDIKN
+509 NLASRSAEAAKEIKS
-524 IVEIATSKANEGKDI
+524 IVEEATKKANEGKDI
-539 ANEMINGYLAL
+539 ANEMIQGYKSL
-550 NSKINE
+550 NDSINS
-556 TIVLIEDVSQGSKE
+556 TINLISDVEMSSKE
-570 EERGII
+570 QLSGIE
-576 QINDTINILDKATQ
+576 QINDAVNQLDQQTQ
-590 VNANQATVIS
+590 QNAAIS
-600 DLANEVASLSSNLL
+600 TQTNDIAITSD
-614 KIADRAKFKEFSK
+614 KIAKLIVEDANKKEFHGKNNIVSNSIEQNSK
-627 KEIEDIDL
+627 KFDNSLQIKKANLNKISTKENSS
-635 VFKVSKLKNDHIRF
+635 KVIQSSTQDS
-649 KLVNFDK
+649 DE
-656 VGQGNA
+656 
-662 AWSVTKPTDCDLGKW
+662 W
-677 IVEQESIVAPFTKT
+677 ESF
-691 QNWKDLKLNHSL
+691 
-703 LIQVQRDVMHP
+703 
-714 SPVFYVF
+714 
-721 YLKN
+721 

>member
-8 IAKKMMLFAIVIFV
+8 IAKKMILFAIVIFV

-49 VAGKFYVLEVERELN
+49 VAGKFYVLEVEKELN
-64 FVARNSRDIMLGNSY
+64 FVARNSRDIMLGNAY
-79 DNNIKNLEKSREN
+79 ENNIKNLEKSRDN

-127 YKKMKSLQTV
+127 YKKMKSLETV
-137 ERTPEILAAMY
+137 ERTPEVLAAMY

-169 IKEKEEDYTLQS
+169 IKEKEEDYKFQS
-181 ELYSKQM
+181 ELYNKQM
-188 KALKNIIIIESLVL
+188 KGLKNIIIIESLVL

-219 SLNKFKNGLTS
+219 SLNKFKKGLTS
-230 FFEYMNKHNSKVEY
+230 FFDFMNKHNSKVEY
-244 IDIQNSDEFGAM
+244 IDIKNSDEFGAM
-256 AKVVNEN
+256 AKVVNDN
-263 IKLIENRTL
+263 IKIIENRTL

-295 LIKEDTSDEILT
+295 LIKEDTSDEILS
-307 TLKNNINDMISST
+307 TLKNSINDMISST
-320 KQNFIKVNNI
+320 KQNFIQVNNI

-379 LILDKSSNELLENVD
+379 LILDKSSNELLINV
-394 KLNNSSNDA
+394 NNLAQKANEQA
-403 AARLEET
+403 ASLEET

-416 VTSSI
+416 ITGI
-421 ANSNNKISE
+421 TKNNTQNAIKMANLS
-430 MSNIAKDVTNA
+430 KDVKNSVA
-441 ASLGQDLANK
+441 LGEELANK
-451 TALSMDEINTQVNLV
+451 TASSMDEINSEVKSI
-466 NEAISVIDQIAF
+466 NEAISIIDQIAF

-509 NLASRSAEAAKDIKN
+509 NLASRSAEAAKEIKN
-524 IVEIATSKANEGKDI
+524 IVESATSKANDGKQIASSMIEGYK
-539 ANEMINGYLAL
+539 GL
-550 NSKINE
+550 NSSINQ
-556 TIVLIEDVSQGSKE
+556 TISLIQDITSSSKE
-570 EERGII
+570 QQKGVE
-576 QINDTINILDKATQ
+576 QINDAVSSLDKQTQ
-590 VNANQATVIS
+590 ENANIAR
-600 DLANEVASLSSNLL
+600 VASDIAAEASSMAK
-614 KIADRAKFKEFSK
+614 KILENANSKEFSGKNSVEDDFEKMFKNSK
-627 KEIEDIDL
+627 KDISLTLNSNENKVEKIENQ
-635 VFKVSKLKNDHIRF
+635 KVED
-649 KLVNFDK
+649 
-656 VGQGNA
+656 
-662 AWSVTKPTDCDLGKW
+662 
-677 IVEQESIVAPFTKT
+677 TKT
-691 QNWKDLKLNHSL
+691 NADEWES
-703 LIQVQRDVMHP
+703 
-714 SPVFYVF
+714 F
-721 YLKN
+721 